1 MIEIR
6 LTKDYDKSQLK
17 FILER
22 IKEVAPRELTYS
34 LVETGGADVC
44 IREKGYIIYASDYET
59 ISKNFKYDLWIVIF
73 KAGYVAYYQGE
84 SYGGESLDEVIHD
97 MFYEH

>member
-22 IKEVAPRELTYS
+22 IKKVAPRELTYS

-59 ISKNFKYDLWIVIF
+59 ISKNFRYDLWIVIF

-84 SYGGESLDEVIHD
+84 
-97 MFYEH
+97 